1 MNTVARQSSDQ
12 KHDSAPIVVGID
24 GSESSRHALEW
35 AVREAE
41 TRGVGVRVISTYA
54 IPTIAMAEPGFSY
67 EPANIQ
73 ELADYT
79 RKVAAT
85 EVAKA
90 SKAHPG
96 VKVEA
101 EVVEGSAAQALLEAS
116 VGASMLVVG
125 SRGHGGFVG
134 LLLGSVSQQCVT
146 HAHCPVVVVRP
157 YARPEKAAG

>member
-1 MNTVARQSSDQ
+1 MKKVDQRSSDQ
-12 KHDSAPIVVGID
+12 KRGSAPIVVGID
-24 GSESSRHALEW
+24 GSESSRRALQW

-41 TRGVGVRVISTYA
+41 SRGVSVRVISTYA
-54 IPTIAMAEPGFSY
+54 IPAIAMAEPGFSY

-73 ELADYT
+73 ELADYC
-79 RKVAAT
+79 RKVVAT

-90 SKAHPG
+90 SKAHPK
-96 VKVEA
+96 VKLEA
-101 EVVEGSAAQALLEAS
+101 EIFEGTAAQALIEAS
-116 VGASMLVVG
+116 ARASMLVVG

-157 YARPEKAAG
+157 WTRPE